1 MNTNMFNEFV
11 DDINNYDNIES
22 PEFIELQTLVYNKN
36 VPSDDDSA
44 QNSSNKF
51 DLSKEEQNNLKNL
64 LDGWGMGF
72 LFQTCLGK

>member
-1 MNTNMFNEFV
+1 MNSNIFNEFV

-22 PEFIELQTLVYNKN
+22 PEFIELQFLVYNKN

-44 QNSSNKF
+44 QNYFNKF
-51 DLSKEEQNNLKNL
+51 DLSEEEQNNLKNL
-64 LDGWGMGF
+64 LDVWGMGF